1 VPVALVVCAYSAV
14 SAQSR
19 VRGRSQ
25 KLPDFDIR
33 ETSPAPDVPI
43 VAQRLSRLTTF
54 QRDADQARLGTR
66 IVPNKYGVPKL
77 YLREGRSLTGPS
89 QLPATEIVKSFLRSQ
104 TDIFQL
110 SNNEIDGLR
119 LLMDD
124 STDTARFVALN
135 QTVSGIDVFNGQ
147 IKFTLN
153 KAGEII
159 QVATGDVV
167 PGLSVSSTPR
177 LRADE
182 AVNAV
187 FASIGSRA
195 GALTTIPGAD
205 GKTSFANPRGGRYSA
220 ITSELVVFPTSAS
233 SARLAYRVSLEFN
246 NESWYEVLVDAES
259 GALLFRHNLYVSLAG
274 QGRVWPESPSV
285 GMRSLV
291 NFPDGWLSANPTV
304 TTGNNVDAYLD
315 ADGNDKPDSVTNA
328 TMQNGRALGTGGV
341 FDFPF
346 GDGTS
351 QQDPR
356 LFPEAAV
363 TNLFYFINAAH
374 DFYYKLGFTET
385 SGNFQANN
393 FGLGGVGNDAVL
405 AEAQY
410 GGFTD
415 DAAFSPTAEGVAP
428 KIRVGIF
435 TRNTVTLT
443 DDLDADYDGTVMVHE
458 YTHGVSNRLVGA
470 KTSTTCL
477 AKIQSGA
484 LGEGW
489 SDYFSASFFNDPVI
503 GAYITQNSVSGI
515 RRYSYDNYPLTYEDI
530 GNGTHGYE
538 VHDDGEI
545 WAGTLWDLRK
555 SLGAAKTDQLVL
567 DGLRST
573 PCNPSMTDA
582 RDAILTADQAD
593 NNSANRKTI
602 WTIFAKHGIG
612 YSAVGVD
619 GTLLTGT
626 QYNAAYDLPPDLQS
640 SGNPKITSNPL
651 SIRTGNGDLYKYSV
665 TASNPLNGTLNYALT
680 VGPSGMTVDPSS
692 GLVVWTATFVTQ
704 RVKITVTDGR
714 GGKVVHG
721 YALPILTQLS
731 AGVSTS
737 IAASLGTFGVAQI
750 TVPANTQILQVTLR
764 GGNTDGDADLYVIGA
779 DGILSISAND
789 GSNETLSFP
798 NPKPGTW
805 FVEADAYMSF
815 TGVSLT
821 ASFITPTVLSPN
833 TTLTNLGAIF
843 SSETFYK
850 WTVPAGASSF
860 SVSTTG
866 GTGDVDIFLKKGS
879 PPTCQ
884 ETAVVAPCVYDEVS
898 ANVGNQ
904 ESITI
909 NSPAA
914 ADAYLNMTAYDT
926 YAGVTLNIVTTFP
939 PLTVSSGGVVRTTTT
954 DTGTSTSTGYATT
967 TVANGSV
974 PFATAVFSLTQ
985 NGIVVSEAGVP
996 ASPPTQS
1003 ARIFIDYRTGVASGV
1018 GTLNIDTGLAMANPG
1033 TTAASLTFT
1042 LRDKNGQTITT
1053 GHGTLAAGAHR
1064 ATFVD
1069 QLNTIAPDFNLPATF
1084 STSTLYGSL
1093 EVASTQPV
1101 SLLALRLTANQRGDT
1116 LLTSTPVADLSKA
1129 QTTSTVYFPQLADGG
1144 GFTTSILLLNTSTAT
1159 ETGTIAL
1166 SADDGTAL
1174 TVRPVGGQAGSSFPY
1189 SIPASGFFVFQ
1200 TDGTSSSTQV
1210 GSVRVTPGAGSNA
1223 PAGAGIFSYSPQGIL
1238 VTESGIPSAQPTTK
1252 ARIYVDKSGGH
1263 DTGIALANPGGSA
1276 ASVTVAAYQTDGA
1289 TSAGNTA
1296 APLNINPAGHKAA
1309 FAGEMVTGLPSN
1321 FTGVVEIT
1329 SPSPFVALTLR
1340 ALTNSRGDVLL
1351 TTFPVA
1357 DETQTAPSPIIFPQI
1372 ADGNGFSTQFIFISA
1387 SGAASV
1393 NLNFTGDDGSP
1404 LTFGRI
1410 P

>member
-1 VPVALVVCAYSAV
+1 VCAYTVV
-14 SAQSR
+14 SAQTT
-19 VRGRSQ
+19 VRGKSQ

-33 ETSPAPDVPI
+33 ETSPTPNAAV
-43 VAQRLSRLTTF
+43 VEQRLSRLTTF
-54 QRDADQARLGTR
+54 QRDAEQARLGTR

-89 QLPATEIVKSFLRSQ
+89 QLPAAEIVRGFLRSQ

-110 SNNEIDGLR
+110 SANEIDGLR
-119 LLMDD
+119 LLVDD
-124 STDTARFVALN
+124 STDNARFVALN
-135 QTVSGIDVFNGQ
+135 QTVNGIDVFNGQ

-167 PGLSVSSTPR
+167 PGVSASSTPR
-177 LRADE
+177 LRADD
-182 AVNAV
+182 AVKAA
-187 FASIGSRA
+187 FASIGSPAR
-195 GALTTIPGAD
+195 ALTTIPGAD

-220 ITSELVVFPTSAS
+220 ITSELVVFPMSAS
-233 SARLAYRVSLEFN
+233 SARLAYRISLEFDT
-246 NESWYEVLVDAES
+246 ESWYELLVDAET
-259 GALLFRHNLYVSLAG
+259 GALLFRHNLYVSFSG
-274 QGRVWPESPSV
+274 QVRVWQQSPSV
-285 GMRSLV
+285 GTRSLLNV
-291 NFPDGWLSANPTV
+291 PDSWLPANPTV

-315 ADGNDKPDSVTNA
+315 ADGNDKPDSVTNT
-328 TMQNGRALGTGGV
+328 TMQNGRALATGGV

-346 GDGTS
+346 GDGTV
-351 QQDPR
+351 QLDPR
-356 LFPEAAV
+356 LFQASAV
-363 TNLFYFINAAH
+363 TNLFYFINSAH

-385 SGNFQANN
+385 SGNFQTDN
-393 FGLGGVGNDAVL
+393 FGLGGVGNDAVI
-405 AEAQY
+405 AEAQF
-410 GGFTD
+410 GGFTNN
-415 DAAFSPTAEGVAP
+415 AAFSPTAEGTAP
-428 KIRVGIF
+428 RIRVGLY
-435 TRNTVTLT
+435 TRGTSTKL

-484 LGEGW
+484 MGEGW
-489 SDYFSASFFNDPVI
+489 SDYFAASFFSDPVHA
-503 GAYITQNSVSGI
+503 AYVTQNFVSGA

-573 PCNPSMTDA
+573 PCSPSMTDA

-602 WTIFAKHGIG
+602 WTIFAKHGMG

-619 GTLLTGT
+619 GTMLTGT
-626 QYNAAYDLPPDLQS
+626 RYDAAYDLPPDLQTN
-640 SGNPKITSNPL
+640 GNPKITSNPL
-651 SIRTGNGDLYKYSV
+651 SIHTGNGDLYKYPI
-665 TASNPLNGTLNYALT
+665 TASNPSNGTLNYALT
-680 VGPSGMTVDPSS
+680 VGPAGMTVDPSS

-721 YALPILTQLS
+721 YALPVLTQLAS
-731 AGVSTS
+731 GVSTS
-737 IAASLGTFGVAQI
+737 IAASLGTIGVAQI

-764 GGNTDGDADLYVIGA
+764 GGNPDGDADLYVFGA
-779 DGILSISAND
+779 DGSLSLSEND
-789 GSNETLSFP
+789 GSTETLSFP

-805 FVEADAYMSF
+805 VIEAGAYQAF

-833 TTLTNLGAIF
+833 TTLTNLGAII
-843 SSETFYK
+843 SSETFYR

-866 GTGDVDIFLKKGS
+866 GTGDVDIFMKKGS

-884 ETAVVAPCVYDEVS
+884 ESDNVLGSCVYDQVS
-898 ANVGNQ
+898 ANAGNQ

-914 ADAYLNMTAYDT
+914 ADAYLNMLAYDT

-939 PLTVSSGGVVRTTTT
+939 PLNVSSGGVVRTTTPN
-954 DTGTSTSTGYATT
+954 TGTTTSTGYATA
-967 TVANGSV
+967 TVASGSV

-985 NGIVVSEAGVP
+985 NGIVVSEAGIP

-1101 SLLALRLTANQRGDT
+1101 SVLALRLTINQRGDT

-1129 QTTSTVYFPQLADGG
+1129 QTASPVYFPQLADGG
-1144 GFTTSILLLNTSTAT
+1144 GFTTSIVLLNTSTAT
-1159 ETGTIAL
+1159 EAGTIAL
-1166 SADDGTAL
+1166 FADDGTAL
-1174 TVRPVGGQAGSSFPY
+1174 SVRPVGGQAGSSFSY
-1189 SIPASGFFVFQ
+1189 SIPASGFFVIQ

-1210 GSVRVTPGAGSNA
+1210 GSVRVTPSSGSNA
-1223 PAGAGIFSYSPQGIL
+1223 PVGAGIFSYSPQGIL

-1263 DTGIALANPGGSA
+1263 DTGIALANPGNSA
-1276 ASVTVAAYQTDGA
+1276 ASVTVRAYQTDGV
-1289 TSAGNTA
+1289 TSSGNTP
-1296 APLNINPAGHKAA
+1296 APLNINAAGHKAA

-1340 ALTNSRGDVLL
+1340 ALTNSRGEVLL

-1372 ADGNGFSTQFIFISA
+1372 ADGSGFSTQFIFISA

-1393 NLNFTGDDGSP
+1393 NLNFTGDDGSA
-1404 LTFGRI
+1404 LTFGRN